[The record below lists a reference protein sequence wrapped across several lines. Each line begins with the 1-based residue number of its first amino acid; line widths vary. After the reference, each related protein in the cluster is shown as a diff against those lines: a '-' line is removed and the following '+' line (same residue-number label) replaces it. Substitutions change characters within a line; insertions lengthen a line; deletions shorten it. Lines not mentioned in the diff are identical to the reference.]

1 MKYIEF
7 FNIDVNNLYSLEDTR
22 NELLDKVFFQL
33 NIDLIDDLENIG
45 QLEEHNPYLINPL
58 LVKLDELERKILMD
72 CMFGQR
78 KLLEKDLEKNIDVIV
93 KLLNIV
99 GINIPC

>member
-45 QLEEHNPYLINPL
+45 QLEEYNPYLINPL

-99 GINIPC
+99 GINMPC

>member
-45 QLEEHNPYLINPL
+45 QLEEYNPYLINPL

>member
-1 MKYIEF
+1 MKHIEF

-45 QLEEHNPYLINPL
+45 QLEEYNPYLINPL

-99 GINIPC
+99 GINMPC

>member
-45 QLEEHNPYLINPL
+45 QLEEYSPYLINPL

-99 GINIPC
+99 GINMPC